1 MTLQADSTTRL
12 APDPT
17 TPVLDVRGLRASFF
31 TRRGEVHAVR
41 DVSFSLHQGETLA
54 LVGESGSGKT
64 ATAMSILRMLPA
76 SGEIRDG
83 EIVFN
88 GVNLLTRSE
97 RQMEKIRGRQIG
109 LIPQDPSASLN
120 PLMTVG
126 DHMTELLGVHLG
138 LHGRAARDRSIEL
151 LQAVGIPEP
160 ENRFKAYPHQL
171 SGGMRQRVMIA
182 LAIACRPA
190 LLIADEPTTALDS
203 TVQAQILELIATL
216 AREMNTATI
225 LITHNLGI
233 VAGLAERVAV
243 MYAGRMVE
251 FAPRHELFD
260 DPHHPY
266 TVGLLDCVP
275 RVDRITPGTFQTI
288 AGQPPD
294 LLQVDPGCSFAPRC
308 GFVSDQCLTDLPMLV
323 PDGAAHRAACWN
335 QEQVVARDTAI
346 GVAAANGNADRV
358 PLAAAA
364 APGAGG
370 AAGAAAG
377 AGTAAAAGVASG
389 A

>member
-1 MTLQADSTTRL
+1 M
-12 APDPT
+12 
-17 TPVLDVRGLRASFF
+17 
-31 TRRGEVHAVR
+31 
-41 DVSFSLHQGETLA
+41 
-54 LVGESGSGKT
+54 
-64 ATAMSILRMLPA
+64 
-76 SGEIRDG
+76 
-83 EIVFN
+83 
-88 GVNLLTRSE
+88 NLLARSE
-97 RQMEKIRGRQIG
+97 HQMEKIRGRQIG

-126 DHMTELLGVHLG
+126 EHLTELLGVHLG
-138 LHGRAARDRSIEL
+138 LRGRAARDRSIEL
-151 LQAVGIPEP
+151 LEAVGIPEP

-233 VAGLAERVAV
+233 VAGIAERVAV

-251 FAPRHELFD
+251 VAPRHELFD

-308 GFVSDQCLTDLPMLV
+308 GFVTDAVPRRTCRCSV
-323 PDGAAHRAACWN
+323 PDAAAHRAACWN
-335 QEQVVARDTAI
+335 QAQVVAR
-346 GVAAANGNADRV
+346 VAATGIE
-358 PLAAAA
+358 
-364 APGAGG
+364 G
-370 AAGAAAG
+370 AAESPRPRERTRPRPPQRARGDRGPGRPRARGRPHRAERWLVTQPMTSTAPAA
-377 AGTAAAAGVASG
+377 TSHLASVVRG
-389 A
+389 RQ

>member
-1 MTLQADSTTRL
+1 MTLQADPTTTP
-12 APDPT
+12 ASDT
-17 TPVLDVRGLRASFF
+17 STPVLDVRGLSASFF

-41 DVSFSLHQGETLA
+41 DVSFSLRQGETLA

-83 EIVFN
+83 EILFN
-88 GVNLLTRSE
+88 GEDLRGRTE

-120 PLMTVG
+120 PLMTAG

-138 LHGRAARDRSIEL
+138 LRGRAARDRSIEL
-151 LQAVGIPEP
+151 LEAVGIPEP
-160 ENRFKAYPHQL
+160 ESRFRAYPHQL

-182 LAIACRPA
+182 LAIACRPT

-233 VAGLAERVAV
+233 VAGLAGRVAV

-251 FAPRHELFD
+251 FAPRHELFH

-266 TVGLLDCVP
+266 TLGLLDCVP
-275 RVDRITPGTFQTI
+275 RVDRITPGVFQTI

-308 GFVSDQCLTDLPMLV
+308 GFATDQCLTDPPMLV
-323 PDGAAHRAACWN
+323 PEVAAHRAACWN
-335 QEQVVARDTAI
+335 QAKVVARAAAT
-346 GVAAANGNADRV
+346 GVAA
-358 PLAAAA
+358 LAASLEAA
-364 APGAGG
+364 AMDGGTAADTGAGTDTAAAGG
-370 AAGAAAG
+370 A
-377 AGTAAAAGVASG
+377 GVSSVVS
-389 A
+389 

>member
-1 MTLQADSTTRL
+1 MTLQADPTTTP
-12 APDPT
+12 ASDT
-17 TPVLDVRGLRASFF
+17 STPVLDVRGLSASFF

-41 DVSFSLHQGETLA
+41 DVSFSLRQGETLA

-83 EIVFN
+83 EILFN
-88 GVNLLTRSE
+88 GEDLRGRTE

-120 PLMTVG
+120 PLMTAG

-138 LHGRAARDRSIEL
+138 LRGRAARDRSIEL
-151 LQAVGIPEP
+151 LEAVGIPEP
-160 ENRFKAYPHQL
+160 ESRFRAYPHQL

-182 LAIACRPA
+182 LAIACRPT

-233 VAGLAERVAV
+233 VAGLAGRVAV

-251 FAPRHELFD
+251 FAPRHELFN

-266 TVGLLDCVP
+266 TLGLLDCVP
-275 RVDRITPGTFQTI
+275 RVDRITPGVFQTI

-308 GFVSDQCLTDLPMLV
+308 GFATDQCLTDPPMLLPEV
-323 PDGAAHRAACWN
+323 AAHRAACWN
-335 QEQVVARDTAI
+335 QAKVVARAAAT
-346 GVAAANGNADRV
+346 GVAA
-358 PLAAAA
+358 LAASLEAA
-364 APGAGG
+364 AMDGGTAADTGAGTDTAAAGG
-370 AAGAAAG
+370 AGASS
-377 AGTAAAAGVASG
+377 VVS
-389 A
+389 

>member
-1 MTLQADSTTRL
+1 MVLQAQPTTRP
-12 APDPT
+12 APAT
-17 TPVLDVRGLRASFF
+17 TAPVLDVRGLRASFF

-41 DVSFSLHQGETLA
+41 DVSFSVHQGETLA

-76 SGEIRDG
+76 SGQIRDG
-83 EIVFN
+83 EILFN
-88 GVNLLTRSE
+88 GENLLARTE
-97 RQMEKIRGRQIG
+97 RQMERIRGRQIG

-126 DHMTELLGVHLG
+126 DHITELLGVHLG
-138 LHGRAARDRSIEL
+138 LRGRAARDRSIEL
-151 LQAVGIPEP
+151 LEAVGIPEP
-160 ENRFKAYPHQL
+160 QNRFKAYPHQL

-233 VAGLAERVAV
+233 VAGLAGRVAV

-294 LLQVDPGCSFAPRC
+294 LLRVEPGCSFAPRC
-308 GFVSDQCLTDLPMLV
+308 GFASDQCLTELPMLLPEV
-323 PDGAAHRAACWN
+323 AAHRAACWN
-335 QEQVVARDTAI
+335 QAELLARAT
-346 GVAAANGNADRV
+346 
-358 PLAAAA
+358 
-364 APGAGG
+364 GA
-370 AAGAAAG
+370 
-377 AGTAAAAGVASG
+377 S
-389 A
+389 